1 MRRSTLT
8 RRFGIR
14 SGITEAD
21 HIEIVELRE
30 DTARGTHRD
39 AKLLGE
45 RMGADQLRLILLE
58 DADHLQ
64 DIGLV
69 DPVLSCK
76 RKCLFIRVVVH
87 QLIIRTERS
96 GDLILFV
103 HEEGIIAAI
112 AIRLH
117 EGVLRE
123 VT

>member
-58 DADHLQ
+58 DADQLQ

-76 RKCLFIRVVVH
+76 RKCLFIRVVV
-87 QLIIRTERS
+87 LSALS
-96 GDLILFV
+96 GPVILSSSSMKK
-103 HEEGIIAAI
+103 AS
-112 AIRLH
+112 
-117 EGVLRE
+117 LRP
-123 VT
+123 